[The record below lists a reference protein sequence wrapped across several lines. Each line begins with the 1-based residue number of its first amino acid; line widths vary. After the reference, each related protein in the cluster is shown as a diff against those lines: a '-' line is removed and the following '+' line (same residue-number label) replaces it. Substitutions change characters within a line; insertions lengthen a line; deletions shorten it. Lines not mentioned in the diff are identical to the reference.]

1 MRLFVRMADARESDR
16 AVSVS
21 NALSRRECR
30 FRDRKGH
37 GDEPDAS
44 RAVGEQ
50 GPTPRCCS
58 VRKGWLRNGTEIPQG
73 PDNKGPRFLGE
84 EKASRCEGL
93 GAGAAPGG
101 RGGRDR
107 RLVQ

>member
-1 MRLFVRMADARESDR
+1 MHPVWGAILFSITYDFSDASFVRMPDARESDR

-21 NALSRRECR
+21 NALSRREYR

-44 RAVGEQ
+44 RAVCEQ

-58 VRKGWLRNGTEIPQG
+58 G
-73 PDNKGPRFLGE
+73 F
-84 EKASRCEGL
+84 
-93 GAGAAPGG
+93 
-101 RGGRDR
+101 
-107 RLVQ
+107 